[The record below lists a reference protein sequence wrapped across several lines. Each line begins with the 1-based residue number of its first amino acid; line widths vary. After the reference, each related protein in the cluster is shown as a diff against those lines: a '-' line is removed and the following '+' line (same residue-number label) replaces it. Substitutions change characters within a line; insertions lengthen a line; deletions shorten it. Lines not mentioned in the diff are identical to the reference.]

1 MGKVTERLRLAR
13 TRARERR
20 VRTRRYFRDMSL
32 TTAFIWYVVV
42 AAVLATVVCSILVN
56 ALDGARIEMY
66 FRY

>member
-42 AAVLATVVCSILVN
+42 AAVLATVV
-56 ALDGARIEMY
+56 
-66 FRY
+66 